1 MTPIK
6 QLEDY
11 AMRNY
16 ESGGH
21 WVVECFGEVDYQ
33 RYLDE
38 ADGRVN
44 RAKRLLK
51 EYWLFT
57 VEQCQEVQDY

>member
-1 MTPIK
+1 MTPVK

-21 WVVECFGEVDYQ
+21 WVVECFEEADYQ
-33 RYLDE
+33 RYLMMAGE
-38 ADGRVN
+38 SVN

-57 VEQCQEVQDY
+57 EEQCREVQDY